1 MGRHSKLYMK
11 SRIIWAAV
19 VLAAIAGFYFVTI
32 RPAMKGGAGRVDRR
46 QIDRAFKDFKP
57 PEIPAP
63 PLPEVVIAMPKIVPP
78 ARPAPLVAPRNDPV
92 PGPLQVPI
100 QDGATIDFS
109 YGAPMVKMQGKDQ
122 EALDRALKEMA
133 EATKNVT
140 FPSSPKK

>member
-32 RPAMKGGAGRVDRR
+32 RPTMKGRAERVDRR

-63 PLPEVVIAMPKIVPP
+63 PLPEVVIAMPKI
-78 ARPAPLVAPRNDPV
+78 ARPMPIVAPRNDPV
-92 PGPLQVPI
+92 PGPLVVPI

-109 YGAPMVKMQGKDQ
+109 YGAPMVKRQGKDQ